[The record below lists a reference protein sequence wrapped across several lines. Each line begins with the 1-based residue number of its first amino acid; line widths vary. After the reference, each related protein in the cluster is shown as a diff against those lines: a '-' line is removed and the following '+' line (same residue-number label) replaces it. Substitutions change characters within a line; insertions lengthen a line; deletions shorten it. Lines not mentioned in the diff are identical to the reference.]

1 MGLALVL
8 LTIIGIY
15 VFDVYRNI
23 DSTTDKIYEPV
34 DEEVEQVRSSSAD
47 LNSKEPISILLL
59 GVDTGDLGR
68 TERGRSDTMMVVT
81 VNPNTKKST
90 ITSIPRDTYT
100 EIVGYGTSDKINHAY
115 AFGGNSMAIN
125 SVQNLLDI
133 PIDYYVTVNMAGIQ
147 EIVNAVGGVDVV
159 SPLTFSQD
167 GYTFYQGEVNH
178 LDDYERMR
186 SDPDALAAYDKLL
199 RLPKGERPNLSTLP
213 ARYGA
218 LVIYNNYPEG
228 KSTIHDAVFMDYYIF
243 EDDNLPQQWTIIS
256 DSVKT
261 ILGYTCQKATCSY
274 RGRNY
279 EAWYNPDLPVNAG
292 PWKFSGL
299 PGLIMSVQD
308 TKGHYTFEIKG
319 LMKVKEPIE
328 YIEYS
333 NRKYSHSDRKT
344 FLKTNAKSLQI
355 GIVRYLEA
363 NAPKGSSSSDF
374 KQTGGG
380 AKYDLL
386 ERDY

>member
-178 LDDYERMR
+178 LDGNAALAFARMR
-186 SDPDALAAYDKLL
+186 YEDPEGDTGRQARQRIIIEGVVNKVTSASTLVNYQNILGSLSNNVQTNFQMKDYLALQGNDYLAAARNITSEQMGGSGGMGDDGIYYNWLSEDELYRVQSLL
-199 RLPKGERPNLSTLP
+199 QSE
-213 ARYGA
+213 
-218 LVIYNNYPEG
+218 
-228 KSTIHDAVFMDYYIF
+228 
-243 EDDNLPQQWTIIS
+243 
-256 DSVKT
+256 
-261 ILGYTCQKATCSY
+261 
-274 RGRNY
+274 
-279 EAWYNPDLPVNAG
+279 
-292 PWKFSGL
+292 
-299 PGLIMSVQD
+299 
-308 TKGHYTFEIKG
+308 
-319 LMKVKEPIE
+319 
-328 YIEYS
+328 
-333 NRKYSHSDRKT
+333 
-344 FLKTNAKSLQI
+344 
-355 GIVRYLEA
+355 LEL
-363 NAPKGSSSSDF
+363 D
-374 KQTGGG
+374 
-380 AKYDLL
+380 
-386 ERDY
+386 

>member
-47 LNSKEPISILLL
+47 LSSKEPISILLL

-178 LDDYERMR
+178 LDGNAALAFARMR
-186 SDPDALAAYDKLL
+186 YEDPEGDTGRQARQRIIIEGVVNKVTSASTLVNYQNILGSLSNNVQTNFQMKDYLALQGNDYLAAARNITSEQMGGSGGTGDDGIYYNWLSEDELYRVQSLL
-199 RLPKGERPNLSTLP
+199 QSE
-213 ARYGA
+213 
-218 LVIYNNYPEG
+218 
-228 KSTIHDAVFMDYYIF
+228 
-243 EDDNLPQQWTIIS
+243 
-256 DSVKT
+256 
-261 ILGYTCQKATCSY
+261 
-274 RGRNY
+274 
-279 EAWYNPDLPVNAG
+279 
-292 PWKFSGL
+292 
-299 PGLIMSVQD
+299 
-308 TKGHYTFEIKG
+308 
-319 LMKVKEPIE
+319 
-328 YIEYS
+328 
-333 NRKYSHSDRKT
+333 
-344 FLKTNAKSLQI
+344 
-355 GIVRYLEA
+355 LEL
-363 NAPKGSSSSDF
+363 D
-374 KQTGGG
+374 
-380 AKYDLL
+380 
-386 ERDY
+386 

>member
-178 LDDYERMR
+178 LDGNAALAFARMR
-186 SDPDALAAYDKLL
+186 YEDPEGDTGRQARQRIIIEGVVNKVTSASTLVNYQNILGSLSNNVQTNFQMKDYLALQGNDYLAAARNITSEQMGGSGGTGDDGIYYNWLSEDELYRVQSLL
-199 RLPKGERPNLSTLP
+199 QSE
-213 ARYGA
+213 
-218 LVIYNNYPEG
+218 
-228 KSTIHDAVFMDYYIF
+228 
-243 EDDNLPQQWTIIS
+243 
-256 DSVKT
+256 
-261 ILGYTCQKATCSY
+261 
-274 RGRNY
+274 
-279 EAWYNPDLPVNAG
+279 
-292 PWKFSGL
+292 
-299 PGLIMSVQD
+299 
-308 TKGHYTFEIKG
+308 
-319 LMKVKEPIE
+319 
-328 YIEYS
+328 
-333 NRKYSHSDRKT
+333 
-344 FLKTNAKSLQI
+344 
-355 GIVRYLEA
+355 LEL
-363 NAPKGSSSSDF
+363 D
-374 KQTGGG
+374 
-380 AKYDLL
+380 
-386 ERDY
+386 

>member
-1 MGLALVL
+1 MGLALVFI
-8 LTIIGIY
+8 TVVGIY

-23 DSTTDKIYEPV
+23 DSTTNEIYEPV

-178 LDDYERMR
+178 LDGNAALAFARMR
-186 SDPDALAAYDKLL
+186 YEDPEGDTGRQARQRIIIEGVVNKVTSASTLVNYQNILGSLSNNVQTNFQMKDYLALQGNDYLAAARNITSEQMGGSGGIGDDGIYYNWLSEDELYRVQSLL
-199 RLPKGERPNLSTLP
+199 QSE
-213 ARYGA
+213 
-218 LVIYNNYPEG
+218 
-228 KSTIHDAVFMDYYIF
+228 
-243 EDDNLPQQWTIIS
+243 
-256 DSVKT
+256 
-261 ILGYTCQKATCSY
+261 
-274 RGRNY
+274 
-279 EAWYNPDLPVNAG
+279 
-292 PWKFSGL
+292 
-299 PGLIMSVQD
+299 
-308 TKGHYTFEIKG
+308 
-319 LMKVKEPIE
+319 
-328 YIEYS
+328 
-333 NRKYSHSDRKT
+333 
-344 FLKTNAKSLQI
+344 
-355 GIVRYLEA
+355 LEL
-363 NAPKGSSSSDF
+363 D
-374 KQTGGG
+374 
-380 AKYDLL
+380 
-386 ERDY
+386 

>member
-90 ITSIPRDTYT
+90 IMSIPRDTYT
-100 EIVGYGTSDKINHAY
+100 EIVGYGISDKINHAY

-133 PIDYYVTVNMAGIQ
+133 PIDYFVTVNMAGIQ

-178 LDDYERMR
+178 LDGNAALAFARMR
-186 SDPDALAAYDKLL
+186 YEDPEGDTGRQARQRIIIEGVVNKVTSASTLVNYQNILGSLSNNVQTNFQMKDYLALQGNDYLAAARNITSEQMGGSGGTGDDGIYYNWLSEDELYRVQSLL
-199 RLPKGERPNLSTLP
+199 QSE
-213 ARYGA
+213 
-218 LVIYNNYPEG
+218 
-228 KSTIHDAVFMDYYIF
+228 
-243 EDDNLPQQWTIIS
+243 
-256 DSVKT
+256 
-261 ILGYTCQKATCSY
+261 
-274 RGRNY
+274 
-279 EAWYNPDLPVNAG
+279 
-292 PWKFSGL
+292 
-299 PGLIMSVQD
+299 
-308 TKGHYTFEIKG
+308 
-319 LMKVKEPIE
+319 
-328 YIEYS
+328 
-333 NRKYSHSDRKT
+333 
-344 FLKTNAKSLQI
+344 
-355 GIVRYLEA
+355 LEL
-363 NAPKGSSSSDF
+363 D
-374 KQTGGG
+374 
-380 AKYDLL
+380 
-386 ERDY
+386 